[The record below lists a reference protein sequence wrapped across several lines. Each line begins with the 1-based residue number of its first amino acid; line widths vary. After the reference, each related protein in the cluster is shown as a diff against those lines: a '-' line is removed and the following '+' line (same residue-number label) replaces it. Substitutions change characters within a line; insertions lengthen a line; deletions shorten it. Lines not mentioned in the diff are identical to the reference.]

1 MSRGLTA
8 LIFTLLFSTSLFAEY
23 LYKDDVVQRDSF
35 TEEIEEIGSELYEKT
50 GVSLYLVMVRDLD
63 ENQTLAAYEL
73 ELANELKQPAVILSF
88 VELKKQVQIL
98 ANPSSLYND
107 FDKEQ
112 ILSPSATFIGAV
124 ISSVMFARS
133 FDDVKEFMSNYGGVI
148 LPILAE
154 RAKGDDIVNKYAVA
168 MFNGY
173 SEIAEQIAASHDVD
187 LESAAGSGNQ
197 IAIDVIRLIFYGV
210 LLLFVFKYL
219 RGKFFGARKKDDDEN
234 NNEEQS
240 ENK

>member
-1 MSRGLTA
+1 L
-8 LIFTLLFSTSLFAEY
+8 TLLFSNTLFAEY

-35 TEEIEEIGSELYEKT
+35 TEEIERIGSELYEKT

-63 ENQTLAAYEL
+63 ENQSIAEYEI
-73 ELANELKQPAVILSF
+73 ELAKELREPAVILSF

-98 ANPSSLYND
+98 ANPTVLYRD

-112 ILSPSATFIGAV
+112 ILSPNASFINAV
-124 ISSVMFARS
+124 VFSIMFARN
-133 FDDVKEFMSNYGGVI
+133 FDEVKEIMSSYGGVV

-154 RAKGDDIVNKYAVA
+154 KAKGDDIVNKYAVA

-173 SEIAEQIAASHDVD
+173 SEIAEQVAASRGVE
-187 LESAAGSGNQ
+187 LKSAAGNQNQ

-210 LLLFVFKYL
+210 LLLFLFKFI
-219 RGKFFGARKKDDDEN
+219 RGRFFSSRRSSDADEN
-234 NNEEQS
+234 QE
-240 ENK
+240 K